1 MSKFPNIDN
10 IMMEKLLR
18 ESKVEHTFNNNI
30 NLIVISYMQYF
41 NNIAIMLV
49 T

>member
-30 NLIVISYMQYF
+30 NLIHVF
-41 NNIAIMLV
+41 IMLV